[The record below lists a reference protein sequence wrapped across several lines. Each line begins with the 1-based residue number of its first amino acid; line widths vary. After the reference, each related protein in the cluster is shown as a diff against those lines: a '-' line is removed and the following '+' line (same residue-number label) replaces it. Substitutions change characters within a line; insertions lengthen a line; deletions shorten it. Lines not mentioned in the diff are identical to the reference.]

1 MLVERKYRNKI
12 DQKTILRK
20 KNIEN
25 KIPKE
30 NYRKRY
36 FKIILLEKF
45 LIKKKNQNKENL
57 KKRVHFDF
65 VCFL

>member
-45 LIKKKNQNKENL
+45 LIKKKNQNKEN
-57 KKRVHFDF
+57 
-65 VCFL
+65 